1 MNRRLRHISIGV
13 GVLLSFTLLTGYLVA
28 FSSVTQKY
36 DIARSVL
43 IPRGSDLDEV
53 ADSLTSGGILDKRR
67 SFMVFARLSGWGHQV
82 KAGHYIIESGSSSRD
97 ILDQLRRGLQEPVRV
112 QVPAGTRKERLARAL
127 SQNMAF
133 SSKDMLSVFRDSSFS
148 AELQTDTT
156 QLFGFILPETYFF
169 YWLTSPEDVVRKIK
183 ASADTLIAN
192 TRTRWDSTSADLSPG
207 LAQKMSAE
215 EVLRLAAI
223 VEWETAH
230 APEKARIA
238 GVYLNRIRNGWP
250 LQADPTIQFAVM
262 QLEGEKR
269 RLLYRDYDLRH
280 PYNTYNYRG
289 LPPGPIT
296 NPSASSIRAVLGP
309 EEHRFFYFVAAGD
322 GTHIFSRTLS
332 EHNRR
337 ANEYRR
343 LMREGEQLS
352 HQILRAASRVGR

>member
-1 MNRRLRHISIGV
+1 MNLRLRHISIGA
-13 GVLLSFTLLTGYLVA
+13 GVLLSFALLTGYLLVY
-28 FSSVTQKY
+28 SSVTQKY

-43 IPRGSDLDEV
+43 IPRGSDVDDV
-53 ADSLTSGGILDKRR
+53 ADSLASGGILDKRR
-67 SFMVFARLSGWGHQV
+67 SFMVFARLSGWGRQV
-82 KAGHYIIESGSSSRD
+82 KAGRYIIESGSSSRD

-112 QVPAGTRKERLARAL
+112 QVPAGTRKERLAKAL
-127 SQNMAF
+127 AKNMAF
-133 SSKDMLSVFRDSSFS
+133 TSEDMLRVLRDSSFS

-183 ASADTLIAN
+183 LSADTLIAN
-192 TRTRWDSTSADLSPG
+192 TRTRSELTSADGPPSPTKNLSVD
-207 LAQKMSAE
+207 

-230 APEKARIA
+230 VPEKARIA

-262 QLEGEKR
+262 QLEGKKR
-269 RLLYRDYDLRH
+269 RLLFRDYDLRH

-296 NPSASSIRAVLGP
+296 NPSASSIRAVLEP
-309 EEHRFFYFVAAGD
+309 ETHRFFYFVATGD
-322 GTHIFSRTLS
+322 GTHLFSKTLS
-332 EHNRR
+332 EHNKR
-337 ANEYRR
+337 AKEYQH
-343 LMREGEQLS
+343 LMRER
-352 HQILRAASRVGR
+352 RAAQSSNS

>member
-1 MNRRLRHISIGV
+1 MNRRLRHISMGAGI
-13 GVLLSFTLLTGYLVA
+13 LLGFALLTGYLLV
-28 FSSVTQKY
+28 FSSVTPSY
-36 DIARSVL
+36 EGARSVL
-43 IPRGSDLDEV
+43 IPRGSAVDQV
-53 ADSLTSGGILDKRR
+53 ADSLASSGVLEKRG
-67 SFMVFARLSGWGHQV
+67 SFMVFARLSGWGNQI
-82 KAGHYIIESGSSSRD
+82 KAGHYVIESGSSSRD

-127 SQNMAF
+127 ARNMAF
-133 SSKDMLSVFRDSSFS
+133 STDEMLNVLRDSLFS

-156 QLFGFILPETYFF
+156 QLFGFILPETYLF

-183 ASADTLIAN
+183 ASTDTLIAN
-192 TRTRWDSTSADLSPG
+192 TRSRKRAHWDSTSANPSHS
-207 LAQKMSAE
+207 LAQHLSNE

-230 APEKARIA
+230 ASEKARIA

-262 QLEGEKR
+262 QLEGDKR

-309 EEHRFFYFVAAGD
+309 EEHQFFYFVATGD

-337 ANEYRR
+337 ADEYQR
-343 LMREGEQLS
+343 LMRER
-352 HQILRAASRVGR
+352 RAAQSSNP